1 MLFIFG
7 LLSCDSIGY
16 VATKAIPPLENLNPS
31 WAFDPIDC
39 DERRPAPLPARG
51 CVMHKVKCGDVIEG
65 TTTGGKSNFGDKF
78 YQKAFC
84 TPKRED
90 YEDSPEAVY
99 MLTVPG
105 DIQADI
111 RLDTNCAELDPF
123 AIRWDSRDC
132 PDVLHARSIP
142 QCEFNDYPGGGYL
155 TITTVER
162 PETYLI
168 GVDGKQGDHGN
179 FRLAIEC
186 STYR

>member
-1 MLFIFG
+1 MLFILG